1 MSNRSLIGKRLR
13 QGRKDG
19 LTPHQRFKR
28 ESKETE
34 RKEKKRE
41 RLGPKQPDKDM
52 ERKILEVQEQFSDN
66 EEEPLSGHD

>member
-52 ERKILEVQEQFSDN
+52 ERQIFEVQEPFSDN